1 MSDAGSRD
9 ESGRPAAAPDLER
22 AAFEQIQQRVA
33 AVALRSAA
41 ASGFAL
47 AGAGAIRA
55 HGVTDRPTQDVDL
68 FTTQTD
74 PAAFSAAVDEVVAGL
89 GNEGFQVAALRRL
102 DGFARLQ
109 VLAPPTPA
117 TTEEHRPGGPE
128 DPSGLVVEV
137 DLGIDWRAHPPV
149 TLDVGPVLALEDAVA
164 NKVLALYSRG
174 EVRDYLDV
182 DAIRQ
187 TGRFNDDE
195 LLTAAAERDP
205 GFEPLMFGRQL
216 RGVER
221 AEPAA
226 VEPYGLDADDL
237 AAVQARLTLWSAQ
250 IDPAG
255 ASAAHLRAA
264 AHDELQQ
271 ARSTA
276 ARLDAA
282 NTSAARVESEAQ
294 LPRVDE
300 PRRATLER
308 GSKRRPLSS

>member
-1 MSDAGSRD
+1 MSDASSQD
-9 ESGRPAAAPDLER
+9 ESGRPTTAPDPER
-22 AAFEQIQQRVA
+22 AAFEQVQQRVA

-74 PAAFSAAVDEVVAGL
+74 PAAFGAAVDEVIAGL
-89 GNEGFQVAALRRL
+89 SSQGFQVAALRRL

-109 VLAPPTPA
+109 VHAPPTPA
-117 TTEEHRPGGPE
+117 TTEEHRPGGPV
-128 DPSGLVVEV
+128 GLVVEV

-195 LLTAAAERDP
+195 LLAAAAERDP
-205 GFEPLMFGRQL
+205 GFEPVMFAHQL

-226 VEPYGLDADDL
+226 VAPYGLDADDL
-237 AAVQARLTLWSAQ
+237 AAVRVRLRTWAAR

-255 ASAAHLRAA
+255 ASAADLRAA
-264 AHDELQQ
+264 AHQELQR
-271 ARSTA
+271 ARATA
-276 ARLDAA
+276 GRLDDA
-282 NTSAARVESEAQ
+282 TP
-294 LPRVDE
+294 PRVDDNR
-300 PRRATLER
+300 PPSLDTGARSSVPGR
-308 GSKRRPLSS
+308 SVKRRPLT

>member
-1 MSDAGSRD
+1 M
-9 ESGRPAAAPDLER
+9 
-22 AAFEQIQQRVA
+22 AFEQAQQRVA

-74 PAAFSAAVDEVVAGL
+74 PAAFSAAVDEVIAGL
-89 GNEGFQVAALRRL
+89 ASEGFQVAALRRL

-109 VLAPPTPA
+109 VLAPPTPDDA
-117 TTEEHRPGGPE
+117 TGGPRP
-128 DPSGLVVEV
+128 DSQGGLVVEV

-164 NKVLALYSRG
+164 NKVSALYSRG

-187 TGRFNDDE
+187 TGRFSDDE
-195 LLTAAAERDP
+195 LLAAAAERDP
-205 GFEPLMFGRQL
+205 GFEPVMFARQL

-226 VEPYGLDADDL
+226 VEPYGLDANDL
-237 AAVQARLTLWSAQ
+237 AAIRLRLRTWAAR

-255 ASAAHLRAA
+255 ASAADLRAA
-264 AHDELQQ
+264 AHHELQR
-271 ARSTA
+271 ARATA
-276 ARLDAA
+276 GRLDDA
-282 NTSAARVESEAQ
+282 TP
-294 LPRVDE
+294 PRVDDDR
-300 PRRATLER
+300 PPSLDTGTQRSAPGR
-308 GSKRRPLSS
+308 SVKRRPLT

>member
-9 ESGRPAAAPDLER
+9 ESGRPTAAPDPER

-187 TGRFNDDE
+187 TGRFSDDE

-205 GFEPLMFGRQL
+205 GFEPVMFARQL

-237 AAVQARLTLWSAQ
+237 AAARLRLRSWAAR

-255 ASAAHLRAA
+255 ATAVDLRTVAH
-264 AHDELQQ
+264 HDLQHV
-271 ARSTA
+271 RSTTE
-276 ARLDAA
+276 RLDAA
-282 NTSAARVESEAQ
+282 VLRAAEREGRPPLA
-294 LPRVDE
+294 RG
-300 PRRATLER
+300 PRRSTSQRAP
-308 GSKRRPLSS
+308 KHRPPT